1 VKNIYSLLSVLAL
14 LLMGCSSTHTIK
26 DFPSKEK
33 FYQDFNNSAKNKDV
47 KIILVKDSSFAIND
61 GIALENDTLFSYVIL
76 EGKDSRSFALS
87 EITEIKYTN
96 NDYKSASVLFKNGD
110 KLIGEDI
117 RTNRDSIYFVTMKK
131 LLTRNN
137 IISINKVKTISYKNR
152 LIRIPLGILAGGL
165 IGLVSGIF
173 YASRPNTSKDDSG
186 LISGSIVGGAVIG
199 VLIGSIVSY
208 CIGYNYYYQF
218 NP

>member
-1 VKNIYSLLSVLAL
+1 MKNLCSLLIVSVLL
-14 LLMGCSSTHTIK
+14 LIGCSSTHTIK

-47 KIILVKDSSFAIND
+47 KIILINDSSFAIND

-87 EITEIKYTN
+87 EIIEIKYTN

-131 LLTRNN
+131 LLTINN
-137 IISINKVKTISYKNR
+137 IIPINKVKTISYKNR
-152 LIRIPLGILAGGL
+152 LVRIPLGILAGGVT
-165 IGLVSGIF
+165 GLVSGIF
-173 YASRPNTSKDDSG
+173 YASSPHPSQDNAG
-186 LISGSIVGGAVIG
+186 LISGSIIGGALIG

-208 CIGYNYYYQF
+208 RIGYNYYYQF